1 MCAPAAGY
9 VTVQAAPD
17 PETGTDWQPGTGAP
31 LSEKLTVPPAGAG
44 AMVAVKV
51 TGRLA
56 AAGFADEVTVVLVG
70 VAVGSDHAVA
80 WGAPLAVSE
89 KPATMVPLTALAKL
103 LVPPLR
109 VPRSRMAGEAAPRS

>member
-1 MCAPAAGY
+1 

-70 VAVGSDHAVA
+70 VAVGTLDKIYQSDIILLGGRIAD
-80 WGAPLAVSE
+80 
-89 KPATMVPLTALAKL
+89 TTADGKY
-103 LVPPLR
+103 PDER
-109 VPRSRMAGEAAPRS
+109 TE